1 MNDKERTLLQ
11 YVCDG
16 DIRKA
21 QQQAKILLDGITT
34 QKDQNFKNHQLK
46 KLEAKGP
53 TLIELP
59 YNLRDLLIAEDCAD
73 FPNSRFILRENE
85 EKAVN
90 EVLSL
95 YRVADRLSE
104 IGISYLPALMLYGQS
119 GCGKTMLA
127 RYIAHKAD
135 LPFVYVRFSS
145 LVNQYLGGTQ
155 SNIGRVFEYARTAP
169 CVLCFDEIDAVGM
182 ARGQANDVG
191 EMNRIVIALMQE
203 MDRLHNHVIIIGT
216 TNRFDRLDP
225 ALIRRFP
232 IQYEVG
238 PLSVEDACKLA
249 RKFFNFADVGCSDD
263 WIEKWCDEKLSGQ
276 IPASTV
282 VKHCTDEI
290 VKILVE
296 TMEQGSNGFGSSGR

>member
-1 MNDKERTLLQ
+1 MNDKERMLLQ

-21 QQQAKILLDGITT
+21 QQQAKIVLEGITA
-34 QKDQNFKNHQLK
+34 QKDQNFKNYQLK

-59 YNLRDLLIAEDCAD
+59 YNLRDLLIAEDCTN
-73 FPNSRFILRENE
+73 FPNARFILRENE
-85 EKAVN
+85 EKAVS

-203 MDRLHNHVIIIGT
+203 IDRLHNHVIIIGT

-225 ALIRRFP
+225 ALIRRFS
-232 IQYEVG
+232 IQYEIK
-238 PLSVEDACKLA
+238 PLSMEDACKLA
-249 RKFFNFADVGCSDD
+249 TKFFHFAGVGYSDGR
-263 WIEKWCDEKLSGQ
+263 IESWCKENLTDQ

-282 VKHCTDEI
+282 VKRCTDAI
-290 VKILVE
+290 VKTLLDE
-296 TMEQGSNGFGSSGR
+296 TERGDNGFGSTGR

>member
-1 MNDKERTLLQ
+1 MNDQERTLLRF
-11 YVCDG
+11 VCDG

-21 QQQAKILLDGITT
+21 QQQAKIILDGITT
-34 QKDQNFKNHQLK
+34 QKDQSFKNHQLK

-59 YNLRDLLIAEDCAD
+59 YNLRDLLIAEDCTD
-73 FPNSRFILRENE
+73 FPEARFILRKNE
-85 EKAVN
+85 EAAVN
-90 EVLSL
+90 KVLSL
-95 YRVADRLSE
+95 YSVADRLSE
-104 IGISYLPALMLYGQS
+104 IGISYLPALMLYGPS

-127 RYIAHKAD
+127 RYIAHRAN

-203 MDRLHNHVIIIGT
+203 MDMLHNHVIIVGT

-232 IQYEVG
+232 IRHEID
-238 PLSVEDACKLA
+238 PLSMEDACTMA
-249 RKFFNFADVGCSDD
+249 TKFFHFANVGYGDG
-263 WIEKWCDEKLSGQ
+263 WIEKWCEDNLSDQ

-282 VKHCTDEI
+282 VKRCTDAI
-290 VKILVE
+290 VSMLVKQRTE
-296 TMEQGSNGFGSSGR
+296 VTIRFLEGTL

>member
-21 QQQAKILLDGITT
+21 QQQAKIVLNGITT

-59 YNLRDLLIAEDCAD
+59 YNLRDLLIAEDCTD

-85 EKAVN
+85 EKAVS

-203 MDRLHNHVIIIGT
+203 MDRLHNHVIIVGT

-225 ALIRRFP
+225 ALIRRFS
-232 IQYEVG
+232 IQYEIK
-238 PLSVEDACKLA
+238 PLSMEDARKMA
-249 RKFFNFADVGCSDD
+249 EKFFNFADVGFNTD
-263 WIEKWCDEKLSGQ
+263 WIGKWCEENLSGQ

-282 VKHCTDEI
+282 VKRCTDAI

>member
-1 MNDKERTLLQ
+1 MNDKERTLLR

-21 QQQAKILLDGITT
+21 QQQAKIILNEITT
-34 QKDQNFKNHQLK
+34 QKDENFKNHLLQ
-46 KLEAKGP
+46 KLEAQGP
-53 TLIELP
+53 KLIELP
-59 YNLRDLLIAEDCAD
+59 YNLKDLLIAEDCAD
-73 FPNSRFILRENE
+73 FSESRFILRKNE
-85 EKAVN
+85 ERAVN

-145 LVNQYLGGTQ
+145 LVNQYLGSTQ
-155 SNIGRVFEYARTAP
+155 SNIGKVFEYVRTAP
-169 CVLCFDEIDAVGM
+169 CVLCFDEIDAIGM

-191 EMNRIVIALMQE
+191 EMNRVVIALMQE
-203 MDRLHNHVIIIGT
+203 MDRLHNHVIIVGT

-225 ALIRRFP
+225 ALVRRFP
-232 IQYEVG
+232 IQYEVS
-238 PLSVEDACKLA
+238 PLSMEDARKMA
-249 RKFFNFADVGCSDD
+249 EKFFSFADVGRDSG
-263 WIEKWCDEKLSGQ
+263 WMGKWCEDNLTDQ
-276 IPASTV
+276 MPASTV
-282 VKHCTDEI
+282 VKRCTDAI
-290 VKILVE
+290 VQILVSE
-296 TMEQGSNGFGSSGR
+296 TGRDGNTGELGN

>member
-1 MNDKERTLLQ
+1 MNDKERVLLQ

-16 DIRKA
+16 DIRMA
-21 QQQAKILLDGITT
+21 QQQAKIILNEITT
-34 QKDQNFKNHQLK
+34 QKDGNLK
-46 KLEAKGP
+46 KHLLNKLEAKGP
-53 TLIELP
+53 EFIELP
-59 YNLRDLLIAEDCAD
+59 YNLRDLLIAEDCTD
-73 FPNSRFILRENE
+73 FPKSRFILRKD
-85 EKAVN
+85 EKRAVD

-127 RYIAHKAD
+127 RYIAHKAG

-155 SNIGRVFEYARTAP
+155 SNIGKVFEYARTAP
-169 CVLCFDEIDAVGM
+169 CVLCFDEIDAIGM

-203 MDRLHNHVIIIGT
+203 MDRLHNHVIIVGT

-225 ALIRRFP
+225 ALVRRFP
-232 IQYEVG
+232 IQYEVS
-238 PLSVEDACKLA
+238 PLSMEDARKMA
-249 RKFFNFADVGCSDD
+249 EKFFSFADVGRDSG
-263 WIEKWCDEKLSGQ
+263 WMGKWCEDNLTDQ
-276 IPASTV
+276 MPASTV
-282 VKHCTDEI
+282 VKRCTDAI
-290 VKILVE
+290 VQILVSE
-296 TMEQGSNGFGSSGR
+296 TGRGGNTGELGN